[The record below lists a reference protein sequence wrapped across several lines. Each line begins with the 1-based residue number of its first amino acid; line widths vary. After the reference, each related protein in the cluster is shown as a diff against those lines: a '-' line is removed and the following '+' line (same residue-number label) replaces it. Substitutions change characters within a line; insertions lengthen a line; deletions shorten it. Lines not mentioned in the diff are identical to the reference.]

1 MNARAKHMSQ
11 GALLAVVVYVC
22 LAAATLLQVYQGG
35 TGASTAA
42 GARTNLGA
50 AQEPVNGDI
59 TAMTAPQSIAMNAL
73 TSPAGAPS
81 GTATTCGGTVTNP
94 TTYGKFAAFDA
105 GGNLTAGSPISTAVT
120 LGGNNC
126 ISWTF
131 TPVAGAVS
139 YRFYIA
145 LNTLFTSCRYFA
157 ASGSPFVQ
165 TLPFA
170 SGTSG
175 CPQAGNNT
183 GSIAN
188 ALLINPSA
196 HSLTISQS
204 SVSDGFINFTELAAD
219 VTGLEVN
226 GIRTLAMSDQASTP
240 SSSPDIILQDPAGTQ
255 GGGVELLVNTTNA
268 GQILFANSN
277 VGTSAYFDQS
287 MNLELIGTGGVG
299 SETGN
304 AAVALLSATH
314 LNQQAT
320 GNYAG
325 TCTMTG
331 GACPAQTISPSYSG
345 TPVCQCTWN
354 GTGTL
359 TGLIKCIH
367 TASSITPTSTI
378 NTDTAH
384 IDWHCDGNPN

>member
-1 MNARAKHMSQ
+1 
-11 GALLAVVVYVC
+11 
-22 LAAATLLQVYQGG
+22 
-35 TGASTAA
+35 
-42 GARTNLGA
+42 
-50 AQEPVNGDI
+50 
-59 TAMTAPQSIAMNAL
+59 
-73 TSPAGAPS
+73 
-81 GTATTCGGTVTNP
+81 
-94 TTYGKFAAFDA
+94 
-105 GGNLTAGSPISTAVT
+105 
-120 LGGNNC
+120 
-126 ISWTF
+126 
-131 TPVAGAVS
+131 
-139 YRFYIA
+139 
-145 LNTLFTSCRYFA
+145 
-157 ASGSPFVQ
+157 
-165 TLPFA
+165 
-170 SGTSG
+170 
-175 CPQAGNNT
+175 
-183 GSIAN
+183 
-188 ALLINPSA
+188 
-196 HSLTISQS
+196 
-204 SVSDGFINFTELAAD
+204 
-219 VTGLEVN
+219 
-226 GIRTLAMSDQASTP
+226 MSDQASTP

-277 VGTSAYFDQS
+277 VGTSAYLDSF
-287 MNLELIGTGGVG
+287 MNLELIGSGAVG